1 MRRRLLMLLAAAGMV
16 TALAVPAV
24 ADDGSRTGTF
34 EVTITNL
41 AATQPISPPVVVT
54 HDSGT
59 HFFRRGATA
68 SPGIIAIA
76 ENGDPSVA
84 VDALSGAAFVT
95 DVVDVGQPLTL
106 AGTTFGDFGD
116 SVTIQIDAQ
125 RDDVISIAGMLICT
139 NDGFV
144 GGDSLGLPRFGR
156 PATYQLNAY
165 DAGSEYN
172 TEQSEDIVDA
182 CSLLGP
188 VVLDGDDNGNNNDG
202 IDTSRRILPHRGIA
216 GIGDLLIAHNWDTPV
231 VIVTVTRV
239 G

>member
-1 MRRRLLMLLAAAGMV
+1 MNRMRRLLALLGAAVMV
-16 TALAVPAV
+16 AAFAVPA
-24 ADDGSRTGTF
+24 AAEEQTPSTY

-54 HDSGT
+54 HHARNS
-59 HFFRRGATA
+59 FFRVGDAA
-68 SPGIIAIA
+68 SAGIVAIA

-84 VDALSGAAFVT
+84 FDAFYGAPHVT
-95 DVVDVGQPLTL
+95 DVVNVGQPLTL
-106 AGTTFGDFGD
+106 AGTTFGDFSD
-116 SVTIQIDAQ
+116 SVTIEIGGM
-125 RDDVISIAGMLICT
+125 RDDVLSIAGMLICT
-139 NDGFV
+139 NDGFA
-144 GGDSLGLPRFGR
+144 GGDGLELPRRGSV
-156 PATYQLNAY
+156 TYYLGAY

-202 IDTSRRILPHRGIA
+202 IDTSDAIVPHGGIA
-216 GIGDLLIAHNWDTPV
+216 GDADLLTAHNWSGPV
-231 VIVTVTRV
+231 LMVTITR